1 MTTLTSAQLDKIA
14 DCIFILRDRKTTRLK
29 RPVTLQTFAFEN
41 AMDPI
46 ASDANLKDVGFGIID
61 FTGNKT
67 SPNIRLVNGGEP
79 FRIGS
84 TAKIAMMLAA
94 VQLRTDVRN
103 ILGLS
108 PQIITTPA
116 EFDALYAN
124 KALWK
129 KGKAPASNK
138 GDRIAAVPPQISK
151 IFDFTKT
158 KVDFAGPDPDTQ
170 HLPAN
175 HDKAPDKLGGS
186 ELAWDRDPPLSFSER
201 FWLTGLISD
210 NVAAT
215 TCISEIGVP
224 YMKAVQ
230 RAYGLAEHPDGGMHL
245 LTSAE
250 YETIPAT
257 KKAPTDPPLPRK
269 LTDPEM
275 IDVDD
280 KWLVKSTGRYDDKR
294 SWVPGSAAALTAY
307 MLALINDG
315 LAIPNTPGATG
326 VNACTTIRNNMADGG
341 IHGIPSYLIGTTL
354 HGIKSLANV
363 TRQFNKIGILQHEI
377 GAELEILSEF
387 VYVETEEKTAPAAGH
402 RNKMQYAIVVAGMR
416 ATDPGMGAIAKAHLL
431 AEKVHKALR
440 TL

>member
-1 MTTLTSAQLDKIA
+1 MATPTSAQLDKIA
-14 DCIFILRDRKTTRLK
+14 DCIVILRDRKTTRLK

-46 ASDANLKDVGFGIID
+46 ASDTNLKDVGFGIID

-108 PQIITTPA
+108 PQIVTTPA

-124 KALWK
+124 ATLWT

-138 GDRIAAVPPQISK
+138 GNRIAAVPPLISK
-151 IFDFTKT
+151 IFDFTKSP
-158 KVDFAGPDPDTQ
+158 VNFAGPDPDTQ

-175 HDKAPDKLGGS
+175 HNKAADKLGGH
-186 ELAWDRDPPLSFSER
+186 ELAWNADPPLSFAER
-201 FWLTGLISD
+201 YWLTGLMSD

-250 YETIPAT
+250 FETIPP
-257 KKAPTDPPLPRK
+257 KKDKATDPPLPRK

-280 KWLVKSTGRYDDKR
+280 RWKVVSTGRYDDKR
-294 SWVPGSAAALTAY
+294 SWVPGSAAALAAY
-307 MLALINDG
+307 MIALINDG
-315 LAIPNTPGATG
+315 LAIPNTAGATG
-326 VNACTTIRNNMADGG
+326 IDACTTIRNNLADGG
-341 IHGIPSYLIGTTL
+341 THSIPSYLVGNAS

-363 TRQFNKIGILQHEI
+363 TKQFNKIGILQNSL
-377 GAELEILSEF
+377 GAEQDILSEF
-387 VYVETEEKTAPAAGH
+387 VYVETEEKTAPPAGK

-416 ATDPGMGAIAKAHLL
+416 ETPSMGAIAKAHLL
-431 AEKVHKALR
+431 AEKVHKALL